1 MAALELG
8 AGRMTKEDII
18 DHKAGIIFHKKI
30 GDATRK
36 GEELAELYSDSK
48 EKLKSAKERV
58 LKAVEYSNKKVN
70 GPKLIKKIIY

>member
-48 EKLKSAKERV
+48 DKLKSAKARV
-58 LKAVEYSNKKVN
+58 IKAVEYSNKKVS